1 MSGKGYAVK
10 RHNKSVEWHL
20 LGHSQIGVTH
30 QRAGKS
36 NQDAMKL
43 STAIGSATPSPLIV
57 AIADGHGSARYPRSQ
72 RGAELAVRCA
82 IQLLAEMLES
92 TSETTASHSFIKNT
106 AEQQLPKKLFQR
118 WVDEVTKDAQG
129 DPPEDNDA
137 DTVRLYGTTLLAMA
151 VTETFIIFLQIGDGD
166 FRIVT
171 DESQVNLPFVR
182 DEMLLGNETYSLA
195 QKEAW
200 KHIRVHFQMIGERPP
215 ALIMLSTDG
224 YSNSFVSPQDFDQ
237 VGTDLL
243 AMLRQEGVTAIEAKL
258 PEWLAQA
265 SSAGS
270 GDDVTVVLVY
280 REELSS
286 VESIEPATGNRG
298 EGDADPTNNESAD
311 LASSQDADP
320 MSAENQTPSV
330 EERRAEQLPATA
342 DTAEVTSQ
350 DSTATEK
357 STNTESIA

>member
-1 MSGKGYAVK
+1 
-10 RHNKSVEWHL
+10 
-20 LGHSQIGVTH
+20 
-30 QRAGKS
+30 
-36 NQDAMKL
+36 MKL